1 MRRLVFALATCAALL
16 VGCGRQAKEAH
27 EEHEEHEEHADGWIV
42 LAPEAIRG
50 ADIDTAHAAPG
61 TIEVAIEA
69 PGEVK
74 MNAERVVQVR
84 PRFPGEVRAMRKRL
98 GDSVR
103 KGEVLAEIHSNESL
117 SNYPIV
123 AAQNGTI
130 VSQEAA
136 VGQEVDHESLLYT
149 LADLSTV
156 WVDFPIYAQNAGAIR
171 PGLTVRIRTD
181 SGPQVAGTGTIR
193 YVGPILEQDTRV
205 SYGRVIL
212 DNRERR
218 WQPGMFVAALIGVE
232 RAHVAVAV
240 PEDAIV
246 RLTEGQAVFVAE
258 GNRFRAQPVTV
269 GRTDG
274 TLTEIV
280 DGLAP
285 GANFVVKN
293 AFLLKAEMGKSEAGH
308 EH

>member
-1 MRRLVFALATCAALL
+1 MKLFIVALALAFAAGCARPA
-16 VGCGRQAKEAH
+16 AEEEDHH
-27 EEHEEHEEHADGWIV
+27 EEHGEWLV
-42 LAPEAIRG
+42 LAPEAIAG
-50 ADIDTAHAAPG
+50 ADIDTAHAGAG
-61 TIEVAIEA
+61 TIEVAIDA
-69 PGEVK
+69 PGEVR

-84 PRFPGEVRAMRKRL
+84 PRFAGEVRAMRKRL
-98 GDSVR
+98 GDAVR

-117 SNYPIV
+117 SEYPIV
-123 AAQNGTI
+123 ASQSGTI
-130 VSQEAA
+130 VSQDAA

-156 WVDFPIYAQNAGAIR
+156 WVDFPIYTQNAGVIR
-171 PGLTVRIRTD
+171 PGLTVRVRTE
-181 SGPQVAGTGTIR
+181 SGPPVAGVGTIR

-205 SYGRVIL
+205 SYGRVVL

-218 WQPGMFVAALIGVE
+218 WQPGMFVAAAIGVE
-232 RAHVAVAV
+232 RAQVNVAV

-246 RLTEGQAVFVAE
+246 RMADGPAVFVAE
-258 GNRFRAQPVTV
+258 GTRFRAQPVTV

-280 DGLAP
+280 EGLAP
-285 GANFVVKN
+285 GTNFVVKN
-293 AFLLKAEMGKSEAGH
+293 AFLLKAELGKSEAGH

>member
-1 MRRLVFALATCAALL
+1 MKPFFALALAIALAAGCAPP
-16 VGCGRQAKEAH
+16 AH
-27 EEHEEHEEHADGWIV
+27 DEPEEHAEHADGWIE
-42 LAPEAIRG
+42 LAPEAIAG

-61 TIEVAIEA
+61 TIEVSIDA

-84 PRFPGEVRAMRKRL
+84 PRFAGEVRAMRKRL

-117 SNYPIV
+117 SEYAIV
-123 AAQNGTI
+123 ASQGGTI
-130 VSQEAA
+130 VSQDAA

-156 WVDFPIYAQNAGAIR
+156 WVDFPIYSQNASAIR
-171 PGLTVRIRTD
+171 PGLTVRVRTE
-181 SGPQVAGTGTIR
+181 SGPAVSGAGTIR

-205 SYGRVIL
+205 SYGRVVL

-218 WQPGMFVAALIGVE
+218 WQPGMFVAVAIGVE
-232 RAHVAVAV
+232 RAQVDVAV
-240 PEDAIV
+240 PEEAIV
-246 RLTEGQAVFVAE
+246 RMAEGPAVFVAE
-258 GNRFRAQPVTV
+258 GNRFHAQAVTV

-280 DGLAP
+280 AGLAP
-285 GANFVVKN
+285 GTNFVVTN
-293 AFLLKAEMGKSEAGH
+293 AFLLKAEQGKSEAGH

>member
-1 MRRLVFALATCAALL
+1 MRRFAFLLAALL
-16 VGCGRQAKEAH
+16 AFGCGQKSEVVQH
-27 EEHEEHEEHADGWIV
+27 EEHEEEHGEWIV
-42 LAPEAIRG
+42 LAPEAIQG
-50 ADIDTAHAAPG
+50 ADIDTAKAGPG
-61 TIEVAIEA
+61 TIEVAIDA

-84 PRFPGEVRAMRKRL
+84 PRFAGEVRSMRKRL

-103 KGEVLAEIHSNESL
+103 KGEVLAEVHSNESL

-123 AAQNGTI
+123 AAQAGTI
-130 VSQEAA
+130 VSQDAA

-156 WVDFPIYAQNAGAIR
+156 WVDFPIYSQNASAIR
-171 PGLTVRIRTD
+171 PGLTVRVRTE
-181 SGPQVAGTGTIR
+181 SGPAVAGSGTIR

-205 SYGRVIL
+205 SYGRIVL

-218 WQPGMFVAALIGVE
+218 WQPGMFVAAAIGVE
-232 RAHVAVAV
+232 RAQVGVAV

-246 RLTEGQAVFVAE
+246 RMAEGPAVFIAE
-258 GNRFRAQPVTV
+258 GNRFHAQPVTV

-280 DGLAP
+280 EGLPA
-285 GANFVVKN
+285 GTTYVTKN

>member
-1 MRRLVFALATCAALL
+1 MKRFLLALSLAAL
-16 VGCGRQAKEAH
+16 VGCAPHVEEAH
-27 EEHEEHEEHADGWIV
+27 EEHEEHEDGWIT

-50 ADIDTAHAAPG
+50 ADIDTAHAGPG

-69 PGEVK
+69 PGEVR

-84 PRFPGEVRAMRKRL
+84 PRFAGEVRAMRKRL

-103 KGEVLAEIHSNESL
+103 KGEVLAEVHSNESL
-117 SNYPIV
+117 SNYAIV
-123 AAQNGTI
+123 AAQGGTI
-130 VSQEAA
+130 VSQDAA

-156 WVDFPIYAQNAGAIR
+156 WVDFPIYATNASAIR
-171 PGLTVRIRTD
+171 PGLTVRVHTE
-181 SGPQVAGTGTIR
+181 SGPNVAGAGTIR

-218 WQPGMFVAALIGVE
+218 WQPGMFVATEIGVE
-232 RAHVAVAV
+232 HARVAVAV
-240 PEDAIV
+240 PEEAIV
-246 RLTEGQAVFVAE
+246 RMAEGPAVFVAE

-274 TLTEIV
+274 ALTEILE
-280 DGLAP
+280 GLAP

-293 AFLLKAEMGKSEAGH
+293 AFLLKAEMGKNEAGH
-308 EH
+308 DH

>member
-1 MRRLVFALATCAALL
+1 MKRLLLALALSLAA
-16 VGCGRQAKEAH
+16 GCSKPAAEE
-27 EEHEEHEEHADGWIV
+27 EEHHETHDEWLV
-42 LAPEAIRG
+42 LAPEAIQG
-50 ADIDTAHAAPG
+50 ADIDTALAGPG
-61 TIEVAIEA
+61 TIEVAIDA
-69 PGEVK
+69 PGEVR

-84 PRFPGEVRAMRKRL
+84 PRFAGEVRAMRKRL
-98 GDSVR
+98 GDAVR

-117 SNYPIV
+117 SEYPIV
-123 AAQNGTI
+123 ASQSGTI
-130 VSQEAA
+130 VSQDAA

-156 WVDFPIYAQNAGAIR
+156 WVDFPIYTQNTGVIR
-171 PGLTVRIRTD
+171 PGLTVRVRTE
-181 SGPQVAGTGTIR
+181 SGPPVAGVGTIR

-205 SYGRVIL
+205 SYGRVVL

-218 WQPGMFVAALIGVE
+218 WQPGMFVAAAIGVE
-232 RAHVAVAV
+232 RAQVKVAV

-246 RLTEGQAVFVAE
+246 RMAEGPAVFVAE

-280 DGLAP
+280 EGLAP
-285 GANFVVKN
+285 GTNFVVRN
-293 AFLLKAEMGKSEAGH
+293 AFLLKAELGKSEAGH

>member
-1 MRRLVFALATCAALL
+1 MKRLLLALALLFAA
-16 VGCGRQAKEAH
+16 GCSKPAAEE
-27 EEHEEHEEHADGWIV
+27 EEHHENHDGWLV
-42 LAPEAIRG
+42 LAPEAIQG
-50 ADIDTAHAAPG
+50 ADIDTARAGPG
-61 TIEVAIEA
+61 TIEVAIDA
-69 PGEVK
+69 PGEVR

-84 PRFPGEVRAMRKRL
+84 PRFGGEVRAMRKHL
-98 GDSVR
+98 GDAVR
-103 KGEVLAEIHSNESL
+103 KGEVLADIHSNESL
-117 SNYPIV
+117 SEYPIV
-123 AAQNGTI
+123 ASQSGTI
-130 VSQEAA
+130 VSQDAA

-156 WVDFPIYAQNAGAIR
+156 WVDFPIYAQNAGVIR
-171 PGLTVRIRTD
+171 PGLTVRVRTE
-181 SGPQVAGTGTIR
+181 SGPQVAGVGPIR

-205 SYGRVIL
+205 SYGRVVL

-218 WQPGMFVAALIGVE
+218 WQPGMFVAAAIGVE
-232 RAHVAVAV
+232 RAQVSVAV

-246 RLTEGQAVFVAE
+246 RMADGPAVFVAE

-280 DGLAP
+280 EGLAT
-285 GANFVVKN
+285 GTNFVVKN
-293 AFLLKAEMGKSEAGH
+293 AFLLKAELGKSEAGH